1 MTRTGLIKI
10 ATLGSV
16 LLLGGAFFF
25 ELLGY
30 PPCKMCFWQRYAHAT
45 AIYIG
50 ALALVQ
56 PRFQQVLATLGAT
69 TAAVGSGLG
78 FYHSG
83 VEQKW
88 WEGPTSCSGGGSLEG
103 VDLLSTELAIP
114 VIMCDE
120 IVWSFMGLSMAT
132 YNGLIS
138 LILVGIWIAAARK

>member
-50 ALALVQ
+50 ALAWVQ
-56 PRFQQVLATLGAT
+56 PRFQRVLATLGALA
-69 TAAVGSGLG
+69 AAVGSVLG

-88 WEGPTSCSGGGSLEG
+88 WEGPTSCSGNGSLEG
-103 VDLLSTELAIP
+103 VDLLSTDLAIP

-120 IVWSFMGLSMAT
+120 IVWSLMGLSMAT

-138 LILVGIWIAAARK
+138 LILAGIWVAAARK